1 MLVVKDKQFEVSK
14 KVWLEM
20 LLEIYFVVWKKMGDK
35 LDKRTVE
42 DNLVAWEKLRETE
55 GNMVEV
61 MV

>member
-20 LLEIYFVVWKKMGDK
+20 LFEIYFVVWKKMGDK